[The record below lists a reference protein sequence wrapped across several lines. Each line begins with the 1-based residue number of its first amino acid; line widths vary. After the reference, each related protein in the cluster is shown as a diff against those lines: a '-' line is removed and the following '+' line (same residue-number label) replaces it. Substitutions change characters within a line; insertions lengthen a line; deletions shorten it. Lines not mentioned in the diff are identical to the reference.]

1 MSPLTFDTKWIWHP
15 DWSELPTS
23 SSAGGFV
30 DFRKIFSISQVPKTP
45 VKVRLSADTR
55 FKLYLNS
62 RFVHAGPV
70 KGDQNLWF
78 FDELDIQP
86 FLRPGKNLISIKVL
100 RFYYATRFAPSF
112 PRTPVPG
119 LFLQH
124 VPSEDQSA
132 QGIDIRTDN
141 SWETSIDSS
150 ISLPNNL
157 KHDDFL
163 HIFEESDQK
172 IKAQPNWV
180 PAAPGTFL
188 TSFGLATP
196 WRLSPR
202 LIPYPKLERTYIKAI
217 HKISSTVPREV
228 WEKNVFRS
236 TRPVSNEGILLP
248 AGSTHHLELESDYT
262 TGYIEFKFLRPNSS
276 GSTLRVTYS
285 ECFEDEPINLPYL
298 RVKGNRCDS
307 SKSLIGP
314 SDRYTF
320 GGPLPTPSAMR
331 YGEAEEQEEAYV
343 PFHFRTFRF
352 MALDIEVVDTSD
364 LVFLGVEITKTNYPL
379 EVTADI
385 SVPENKAWV
394 KELWNVS
401 LRTLESCM
409 HDCYEDCPFY
419 EQLQYA
425 MDTRSS
431 ALFTYCVSGDDRL
444 ARQAIIQLHNSFQPV
459 IGLTASR
466 APSHHLQIIPN
477 FSLFWVC
484 MLTDHYEYFGD
495 ADFVTQFLSVAHAV
509 LDTFRRRIDA
519 STGLVHAADAQN
531 QWDFVD
537 WTGAWKPF
545 GIPPATSRTG
555 YQTFANCLYAYT
567 LKRVAVLLAALDDET
582 LATKYTHR
590 ADAIVEAISAHCF
603 DGEFFTDGLAQH
615 AEPTDYSQH
624 CQIWAILCGA
634 VALDSGSRLL
644 AKSLTSPMPET
655 VSSNSLPG
663 DKNRTFTPV
672 STAMSFY
679 SLRALALVGEQA
691 YETRF
696 DHFWD
701 PWRVQ
706 LAQNLS
712 TWVEDD
718 VSQRSDCH
726 AWGSLPLY
734 EFVTEVAG
742 IKPAAA
748 GWQEISFRPRVNLFP
763 EFDAQVPIGGLLG
776 PQTARVQWRRDTSN
790 ATIKVSLSLVAG
802 DAGEYA
808 KVPVQIK
815 STHCCTT
822 SL

>member
-1 MSPLTFDTKWIWHP
+1 MSALSFDTKWIWHP
-15 DWSELPTS
+15 DWSESPTS

-30 DFRKIFSISQVPKTP
+30 DFRKEFFITQVPRVP
-45 VKVRLSADTR
+45 LRIRLSADTR

-62 RFVHAGPV
+62 RFIHAGPV
-70 KGDQNLWF
+70 KGDQQLWF

-86 FLRPGKNLISIKVL
+86 YLQQGKNIISIRVL

-112 PRTPVPG
+112 PRTHAAG
-119 LFLQH
+119 LFLQCM
-124 VPSEDQSA
+124 PSDDHEA
-132 QGIDIRTDN
+132 QEVALQTDD

-150 ISLPNNL
+150 TRLPNDS

-163 HIFEESDQK
+163 HVFEDSDQQSRK
-172 IKAQPNWV
+172 EPTWV
-180 PAAPGTFL
+180 RAVACRFL

-202 LIPYPKLERTYIKAI
+202 LIPYPKLERTYLNVI
-217 HKISSTVPREV
+217 HKTSSTVPPDV
-228 WEKNVFRS
+228 WHTGILGR
-236 TRPVSNEGILLP
+236 TGQGLNEGILLP
-248 AGSTHHLELESDYT
+248 AGTTHHIEIESDYT
-262 TGYIEFKFLRPNSS
+262 TGYIDFRFLRPKTG
-276 GSTLRVTYS
+276 GSNLRVTYS
-285 ECFEDEPINLPYL
+285 ECFEDEPVNLPYL

-320 GGPLPTPSAMR
+320 GGPLTPSSAMR
-331 YGEAEEQEEAYV
+331 YREAEEHEETFA

-352 MALDIEVVDTSD
+352 LALDIEVAETSD
-364 LVFLGVEITKTNYPL
+364 LIFLGVEITKTNYPL
-379 EVTADI
+379 QVSADI
-385 SVPENKAWV
+385 TVPQNEAWV
-394 KELWNVS
+394 QDLWTVS
-401 LRTLESCM
+401 LRTLENCM

-495 ADFVTQFLSVAHAV
+495 ADFVKNFLSVGHAV
-509 LDTFRRRIDA
+509 LDTFRRRIDI
-519 STGLVHAADAQN
+519 STGLVRGVEAQD

-537 WTGAWKPF
+537 WTDAWKPF
-545 GIPPATSRTG
+545 GIPPAARRSG
-555 YQTFANCLYAYT
+555 FQTFTNCLYAYT
-567 LKRVAVLLAALDDET
+567 LKRVAVLLAALGNET
-582 LATKYTHR
+582 LVAEYVSR
-590 ADAIVEAISAHCF
+590 ADSVVEAILEHCF
-603 DGEFFTDGLAQH
+603 DGEFFTDGLARQ

-624 CQIWAILCGA
+624 CQVWAVLCGA
-634 VALDSGSRLL
+634 VAPESGSALL
-644 AKSLTSPMPET
+644 TKSLTFAIPIAEASPLPEH
-655 VSSNSLPG
+655 VNANSLSSV
-663 DKNRTFTPV
+663 KNRAFTPV

-679 SLRALALVGEQA
+679 SLRALSSVGGKD
-691 YETRF
+691 YDTHFSRF
-696 DHFWD
+696 WG
-701 PWRVQ
+701 PWRSQ
-706 LAQNLS
+706 LAQNLT

-742 IKPAAA
+742 IKPATP
-748 GWQEISFRPRVNLFP
+748 GWQAISFRPRVSLFQQ
-763 EFDAQVPIGGLLG
+763 FDAKVPIGGLLG
-776 PQTARVQWRRDTSN
+776 PRTARVQWARDNLN
-790 ATIKVSLSLVAG
+790 ATVKISLSLVNLPSELLAL
-802 DAGEYA
+802 DNN
-808 KVPVQIK
+808 
-815 STHCCTT
+815 
-822 SL
+822 